1 MTSMDLYTI
10 TTRDVAYNIH
20 TIIANN
26 KGDVVVQLRLLREL
40 NIYCDTFNNLLF
52 LDAVRLFRR
61 VSDDVIIAKT
71 LVSMSSQ

>member
-26 KGDVVVQLRLLREL
+26 KGHVVEQMRLIREL
-40 NIYCDTFNNLLF
+40 NIYCDSFDDSLF

-71 LVSMSSQ
+71 LVSMYSQ